1 MHLASLGAAGTYEV
15 VYKGVWRGSTVAVKV
30 IRPNVLVG
38 MGEAEIENFKGE
50 AYIMSRLRHP
60 NIVLIM
66 GISMRN
72 VGAMN
77 GGGGGG
83 SNGGGRTESVNS
95 SSTDYDTRSS
105 VVENLYIISEFMDK
119 GSLSDIMMLV
129 RQEER

>member
-1 MHLASLGAAGTYEV
+1 
-15 VYKGVWRGSTVAVKV
+15 
-30 IRPNVLVG
+30 
-38 MGEAEIENFKGE
+38 
-50 AYIMSRLRHP
+50 MSRLRHP